1 VGGFRLSF
9 GDGEGRAGIAIAGRI
24 RPRSLEARSDCVRE
38 GGAIADPS
46 SPRESSKIDSSHS
59 VYKRSLQSFDLLKA
73 MRDPGIHVEML
84 IRCVPSGFG
93 SVAFTS
99 RLGGGSNTRSENQ
112 SSVRHR

>member
-1 VGGFRLSF
+1 MVKAGQASLSRAVYAQGASKPALIVSGREERSRTHHRLVNHRKS
-9 GDGEGRAGIAIAGRI
+9 IPLIQYT
-24 RPRSLEARSDCVRE
+24 SDL
-38 GGAIADPS
+38 
-46 SPRESSKIDSSHS
+46 
-59 VYKRSLQSFDLLKA
+59 LQSFDLLKA

-99 RLGGGSNTRSENQ
+99 RLGGGSTTRSENQ